1 MATDQDVAVAVD
13 LEQVSVEGVEPE
25 TPDRKGVIVLEIEN
39 GFWITQFNEP
49 FLEQVES
56 QNLK

>member
-39 GFWITQFNEP
+39 GFWIT
-49 FLEQVES
+49 
-56 QNLK
+56 